1 MRFIDK
7 YYAED
12 TFRLNPCGKWCPYQL
27 GYEEAPK
34 KKDRCPEAVRGY
46 ACDECWKR
54 EMPESKSTEL
64 KSEPANA
71 NDFPG
76 FEINDIVKLRSG
88 RLCIVLPNN
97 RSKDNK
103 SICYTTYDSS
113 TEYITDSGVRCLNY
127 CSDYTGSIYKN
138 CVDDVVKLW
147 RATPENGLSLIGYF
161 FNKKEIPYFIK
172 PIWVE
177 PTAKKMTLK
186 EIEKELGYPVEI
198 IPESESEGNES

>member
-1 MRFIDK
+1 MKFIDK
-7 YYAED
+7 YYSED
-12 TFRLNPCGKWCPYQL
+12 KFRSKPSGKWCPYHL

-34 KKDRCPEAVRGY
+34 EEDKCPEAVKDY
-46 ACDECWKR
+46 SCDTCWNR
-54 EMPESKSTEL
+54 EMPEL

-103 SICYTTYDSS
+103 SICYTHKSS
-113 TEYITDSGVRCLNY
+113 TEAINVSGVRCLNY
-127 CSDYTGSIYKN
+127 CSDYTGYIYEKN
-138 CVDDVVKLW
+138 GLDDVVKLW
-147 RATPENGLSLIGYF
+147 RCDPENALALIGYF
-161 FNKKEIPYFIK
+161 FNKKEIPDFIK

-177 PTAKKMTLK
+177 PTVKKMTLK
-186 EIEKELGYPVEI
+186 EIEKALGYQVEI